1 MEPNAPME
9 TQLMDLRVG
18 LERIRDLA
26 QTHPQ
31 TTISTWAVLRT
42 PRVLLSSQARSSLA
56 TFTLPAKVETAIE
69 IVEIEISIEGER
81 GRKS

>member
-1 MEPNAPME
+1 MEPNAPIE

-18 LERIRDLA
+18 LERIRDPA

-31 TTISTWAVLRT
+31 TTISTWGVLRT
-42 PRVLLSSQARSSLA
+42 PRVLLSSRARSSLA
-56 TFTLPAKVETAIE
+56 TFTLHAKVETAIE
-69 IVEIEISIEGER
+69 IVEIEIAIEGER